1 MINKKSKKAFSMVTA
16 IFVMVFM
23 ASLTAMIM
31 SVTGKT
37 LKATTNQYQK
47 EQAQI
52 LTRSY
57 TELALLYALNYDR
70 SLVGN
75 SCLKTINATFGE
87 PQNLYTIRVE
97 LRYIANRA
105 LFPNGCTRNISPAWN
120 IPAPMLNIDQS
131 MSVIIDTYIS
141 YKDFDDP
148 SASVANGDRNITFHR
163 RTLQKL

>member
-1 MINKKSKKAFSMVTA
+1 MINKKNRKAFSMVTA
-16 IFVMVFM
+16 IFVMIFM

-31 SVTGKT
+31 GVTGKT
-37 LKATTNQYQK
+37 IKATTNQYQK

-57 TELALLYALNYDR
+57 TELALLYALNYNR
-70 SLVGN
+70 NIVGN

-87 PQNLYTIRVE
+87 AQNLYTIKVE
-97 LRYIANRA
+97 LRYIANTV
-105 LFPNGCTRNISPAWN
+105 LFPNGCTRNISPAWTVAS
-120 IPAPMLNIDQS
+120 PALNIDQS
-131 MSVIIDTYIS
+131 ISLVIDTYVS

-148 SASVANGDRNITFHR
+148 SDRNITFHR